1 MMNRKAAIDLL
12 ILAVVFSG
20 SWYLK
25 GYFPV
30 EFRGAAVVLYTS
42 LAGVF
47 IIKRRNL
54 SYREIGFIKF
64 SLNAKFFN
72 EVGLV
77 AFLIFIVQ
85 MIGILTVG
93 FLLGAPDPGTAIET
107 QPQTVLGFILDIVLV
122 TWIVT
127 GLGEEFIFR
136 GIVLNRFKEFFKSVG
151 ISNAYLL
158 SGSQAIW
165 FGLGHQSQ
173 GLSGVIIT
181 GLIGFFL
188 GIYLLK
194 RSKHGIWPLVVAHA
208 LVDTLVLSI
217 NFFYQ

>member
-1 MMNRKAAIDLL
+1 MNGKATIDLL
-12 ILAVVFSG
+12 VMAIVFSG
-20 SWYLK
+20 TWFLK
-25 GYFPV
+25 TFLPI
-30 EFRGAAVVLYTS
+30 EFRGSFVVLSTS
-42 LAGVF
+42 LMGV
-47 IIKRRNL
+47 IIIRIRKL
-54 SYREIGFIKF
+54 TYQEMGLIKF
-64 SLNAKFFN
+64 SIGSKFFN

-77 AFLIFIVQ
+77 ALLIFLVQ
-85 MIGILTVG
+85 MIGILLVG
-93 FLLGAPDPGTAIET
+93 ALFGSPDPGTAIT
-107 QPQTVLGFILDIVLV
+107 NQPQTVLGFIIDIVLM

-136 GIVLNRFKEFFKSVG
+136 GIILHRLKEFFKSIG
-151 ISNAYLL
+151 ISNVFLL

-194 RSKHGIWPLVVAHA
+194 KSKHGIWPLVVAHA
-208 LVDTLVLSI
+208 LVDTVVLSI
-217 NFFYQ
+217 NFFNQ

>member
-1 MMNRKAAIDLL
+1 MNRKAAIDLL
-12 ILAVVFSG
+12 VLVVVFSG

-25 GYFPV
+25 GYFPI

-47 IIKRRNL
+47 VIKRRNL
-54 SYREIGFIKF
+54 SYPEIGFIKCSF
-64 SLNAKFFN
+64 NTKFFN

-85 MIGILTVG
+85 MIGILIVG
-93 FLLGAPDPGTAIET
+93 SLFGLPDQGTAIAA
-107 QPQTVLGFILDIVLV
+107 QPQTIVGFIIDIVFV
-122 TWIVT
+122 TWLVT

-151 ISNAYLL
+151 ISNPYLL

-188 GIYLLK
+188 GIYLLR
-194 RSKHGIWPLVVAHA
+194 RSKHGIWPLVFAHA
-208 LVDTLVLSI
+208 LVDTVVLSI
-217 NFFYQ
+217 NFFYH